1 VSDPVLEHLRADEG
15 ILPRLVEY
23 ARIPSVSTD
32 PAYADGMAA
41 ARALL
46 KGRLESAGFQRVG
59 EIEAGGHPAVVAEW
73 MGAPGAPVY
82 LVYGHY
88 DVQPPDPV
96 AAWRS
101 PPFEPQVR
109 EGRLYGRGVS
119 DDKGPASIALEVLS
133 AFLKVEGHLPVN
145 IRILLEGEEEI
156 GSATL
161 AALCERHRDRLAAD
175 AVISADGARWRADLP
190 TVNVGTRGNAGFEIA
205 VRTAAKDL
213 HSGRYGGAV
222 PNAIT
227 SMARLL
233 ATLHD
238 ENGRIA
244 VSGFYD
250 DVSQPTRDERAAI
263 AALPFD
269 EPAWFASVGAQPSGE
284 PGFSTLER
292 LWLRPTVELNGIWG
306 GYTGPG
312 GKTVTPAEA
321 FAKITTRLVPEQSPT
336 RIATLLRD
344 HFERCC
350 PLEATVRV
358 SVHDNG
364 TPAYTVPP
372 DHPLLLSVE
381 DAVAAASGARPYRVR
396 VGGTLPLASIFKSR
410 LGVDTVTLSFSTAD
424 EDFHA
429 PNEFFRLSALPEGLT
444 AWVTLLR
451 QLGRKAGQSRR
462 TRPGAADQPVVS
474 ARRRRAGRSTAGRL
488 RR

>member
-1 VSDPVLEHLRADEG
+1 VSDPVLEHLRADDG

-46 KGRLESAGFQRVG
+46 KARLAAAGFQRVG
-59 EIEAGGHPAVVAEW
+59 EIAAGGHPAVVAEW

-96 AAWRS
+96 AAWDS
-101 PPFEPQVR
+101 PPFAPEVR

-133 AFLKVEGHLPVN
+133 AFLTVEGRLPVN
-145 IRILLEGEEEI
+145 VRVLLEGEEEI
-156 GSATL
+156 GSKTL
-161 AALCERHRDRLAAD
+161 GALCAAHRDRLSAD

-205 VRTAAKDL
+205 VRTAGKDL

-227 SMARLL
+227 VMARLL
-233 ATLHD
+233 STIHD
-238 ENGRIA
+238 DAGRIT
-244 VSGFYD
+244 VSGIYD
-250 DVSQPTRDERAAI
+250 DVREPTAEERAAI

-269 EPAWFASVGAQPSGE
+269 EEAWFETVGSQPAGE

-321 FAKITTRLVPEQSPT
+321 FAKITTRLVPEQSPC
-336 RIATLLRD
+336 RIATLLCE
-344 HFERCC
+344 HFERHC
-350 PLEATVRV
+350 PQQASVEVR
-358 SVHDNG
+358 VHDNG

-372 DHPLLLSVE
+372 DHPLLLAVE
-381 DAVAAASGARPYRVR
+381 DAVAAASGARPHRVR
-396 VGGTLPLASIFKSR
+396 VGGTLPLASIFKTR
-410 LGVDTVTLSFSTAD
+410 LGIDTVTLSFSTAD

-429 PNEFFRLSALPEGLT
+429 PNEFFRLDALAEGVT

-451 QLGRKAGQSRR
+451 RLGRH
-462 TRPGAADQPVVS
+462 
-474 ARRRRAGRSTAGRL
+474 TAG
-488 RR
+488 